1 MSEYDYIISSKADG
15 GGTALDFQLKHYLN
29 LLTTVTYLITLTQSL
44 EYLISVIITNDITE
58 I

>member
-1 MSEYDYIISSKADG
+1 MSEYDNIISSKADG

-44 EYLISVIITNDITE
+44 EYLISVIITNDIT
-58 I
+58 

>member
-1 MSEYDYIISSKADG
+1 MSEYDNIISSKADG

-29 LLTTVTYLITLTQSL
+29 LTTVTYLITLTQSL

>member
-1 MSEYDYIISSKADG
+1 MSEYDNIISSKADG

-29 LLTTVTYLITLTQSL
+29 LLTTVYLITLTQSL